1 MEQVAYYQVELL
13 LFCQKNYKNMFNLSI
28 DSDSKEF
35 WNGAK
40 KGKLMI
46 QKCLKSNN
54 FFLYSRAHIKSV
66 AEDNFTWVEASGKGV
81 IYSYTISYIPHIM
94 FHTMCHIMLILLFIL
109 FPILYPTVYLIL
121 CRRLYPVF
129 YLILYPIVY
138 PYYTPYYILYYILY
152 YCICRET

>member
-1 MEQVAYYQVELL
+1 
-13 LFCQKNYKNMFNLSI
+13 MFNLSI

-46 QKCLKSNN
+46 QKCLKSKK

-81 IYSYTISYIPHIM
+81 IYSYTISHIPGGSKYFIDKTPYIVGS
-94 FHTMCHIMLILLFIL
+94 ILLTEGVRLTSNIIANNMQKVKIGNEVKVQFIKL
-109 FPILYPTVYLIL
+109 TNDITFPCFRLI
-121 CRRLYPVF
+121 
-129 YLILYPIVY
+129 
-138 PYYTPYYILYYILY
+138 
-152 YCICRET
+152 E